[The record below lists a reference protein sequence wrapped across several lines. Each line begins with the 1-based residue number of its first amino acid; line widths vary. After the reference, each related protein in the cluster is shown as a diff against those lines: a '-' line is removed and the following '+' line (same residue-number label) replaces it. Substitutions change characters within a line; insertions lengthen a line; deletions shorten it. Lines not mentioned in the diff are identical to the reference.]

1 MLKSLTMHLLATTF
15 DILKIE
21 RDFIRLVIVN
31 LHEKFIV
38 AFASLDLIFY
48 SLLFSMRTI
57 YTCVAN
63 A

>member
-1 MLKSLTMHLLATTF
+1 MHLLATTL

-21 RDFIRLVIVN
+21 RDFTRLVIVN
-31 LHEKFIV
+31 LHEKYIV

-48 SLLFSMRTI
+48 SLLFSMRTF
-57 YTCVAN
+57 YTCVGN

>member
-1 MLKSLTMHLLATTF
+1 MLKSLTMHLLATTL

-21 RDFIRLVIVN
+21 HDFTRLVIVN
-31 LHEKFIV
+31 LHEKYIV

-48 SLLFSMRTI
+48 SLLFSMWTF
-57 YTCVAN
+57 YACVAN

>member
-1 MLKSLTMHLLATTF
+1 MHLLATTL

-21 RDFIRLVIVN
+21 RDFTRLVIVN
-31 LHEKFIV
+31 LHEKYIV
-38 AFASLDLIFY
+38 AFALLDLIFY
-48 SLLFSMRTI
+48 SLLFSMRTF